1 MKVTPTSLP
10 GVLHIEPEVF
20 GDGRG
25 FFFESW
31 SERKFAAAGIPAR
44 FVQDNHS
51 ASRSG
56 VVRGLH
62 YQIGRAQAKLVR
74 VLAGAVFDVAVD
86 IRAGSP
92 HFGRWE
98 GVILSAERK
107 NMLYIPEGFA
117 HGFCVLGEGAE
128 FFYKCTDF
136 YAPEYE
142 RGVRWDDPQIGVEWP
157 LPPGAEL
164 VLSAK
169 DRALPELARIPACDL
184 PIYTSHS

>member
-1 MKVTPTSLP
+1 MKVTQTSLP

-20 GDGRG
+20 GDARG
-25 FFFESW
+25 FFLEAW
-31 SERKFAAAGIPAR
+31 NERKFADAGITAR

-51 ASRSG
+51 ASRGG

-86 IRAGSP
+86 IRVGSP

-107 NMLYIPEGFA
+107 NMLYVPEGFA
-117 HGFCVLGEGAE
+117 HGFCALGEGAE

-136 YAPEYE
+136 YSPEHE
-142 RGVRWDDPQIGVEWP
+142 RGIRWNDSRIGINWP
-157 LPPGAEL
+157 LPPGEEP
-164 VLSAK
+164 VLSGK
-169 DRALPELARIPACDL
+169 DRILPELAQIAACDL
-184 PIYTSHS
+184 PVYTPHS